1 MLCVWVRVCVCV
13 CVCVLGREGNVV
25 YARQVYGQLE
35 RGPSKATGS
44 QFPSSRRVRPK
55 KDSRDQDKKDHFL
68 CYSLLRKS
76 LISISF
82 FSISSFRFHC
92 SIKIV
97 FVSVSYYVLKNHF
110 LPLSNISVFLTEE
123 RKRSQVHY
131 TAESHILMK
140 NKSVIFNTV
149 NIWMYIYTHKHIYP
163 YQ

>member
-1 MLCVWVRVCVCV
+1 MFKMLCVCVCACVHACVCVCACVHACMCV
-13 CVCVLGREGNVV
+13 CVCVLGRERNVV
-25 YARQVYGQLE
+25 YAGQVYGQWE
-35 RGPSKATGS
+35 RVPSKATGS
-44 QFPSSRRVRPK
+44 QFPSSRRMRPK

-123 RKRSQVHY
+123 RKRSQVHSN
-131 TAESHILMK
+131 EE
-140 NKSVIFNTV
+140 
-149 NIWMYIYTHKHIYP
+149 
-163 YQ
+163 